1 MMTEKPQYSVT
12 ILPGNEVR
20 FLSLSRTAKVKP
32 EYRPM
37 GAERYHSQAAAMFAV
52 EHYRETGRILL
63 HDEVKAL
70 LKQKRERKASKHK
83 QGTRPGLSMRRR
95 ETGEQQELRV

>member
-1 MMTEKPQYSVT
+1 MTDKPQYSVT
-12 ILPGNEVR
+12 LLPGNEVR

-52 EHYRETGRILL
+52 DHYRETGKILL
-63 HDEVKAL
+63 HSEVRAIL
-70 LKQKRERKASKHK
+70 LKRKAAK
-83 QGTRPGLSMRRR
+83 QKQEARLGVSISQRTTSRTQTEMRI
-95 ETGEQQELRV
+95 